1 MFLNPCCGNIKI
13 VASTKKYPRQRCI
26 SAVPDS
32 TKFTVKV
39 AFSVTVVSQGKS
51 TSVFVNF
58 AKSLDHV
65 KQKAK

>member
-1 MFLNPCCGNIKI
+1 MFLNPCCGNIRI

-39 AFSVTVVSQGKS
+39 AFSVTVVSQGEKHICFS
-51 TSVFVNF
+51 EFCEIT
-58 AKSLDHV
+58 
-65 KQKAK
+65 